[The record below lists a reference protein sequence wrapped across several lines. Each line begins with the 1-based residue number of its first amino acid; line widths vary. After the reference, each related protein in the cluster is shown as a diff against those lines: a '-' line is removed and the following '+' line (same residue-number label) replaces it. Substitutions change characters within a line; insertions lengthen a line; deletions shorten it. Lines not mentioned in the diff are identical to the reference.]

1 MFKKCIRESA
11 EFYAIGFNAKVERNK
26 AVVPIGWLK
35 LHEGWT
41 KLNTDRSVMG
51 NPAMAGGGGMIRGQ
65 EGEWIAGFARPLGRT
80 NSCMAELW
88 ALRDGLL
95 LAKELGINNLI
106 VELDALSVVLLMKNN
121 ACNLLMEPLLTDFRN
136 LLKEFLNTQVVHAY
150 REANQCTDALVKME
164 AGSLTSFFIF
174 WTPPPVVDSILAHDR
189 ANVSCN
195 RIVSC

>member
-1 MFKKCIRESA
+1 MFKKCIRESV
-11 EFYAIGFNAKVERNK
+11 EFYAIGFNAKAERNK

-65 EGEWIAGFARPLGRT
+65 EGEWIAGFARPLRRT

-136 LLKEFLNTQVVHAY
+136 LLKEFPNTQVVHAY
-150 REANQCTDALVKME
+150 REANQCADALVKMG
-164 AGSLTSFFIF
+164 AGSLTSFVVF
-174 WTPPPVVDSILAHDR
+174 WTLPPVVDSILAHDR
-189 ANVSCN
+189 ANVCCN
-195 RIVSC
+195 RIVNC